1 MKSIYK
7 IAIASLVAG
16 FAVAAFAQEVDA
28 TSPQAEEVVVEEV
41 AEETAADTS
50 VADRVDCEEIKV
62 KIAELSEIEEP
73 DETTVAELTEL
84 KAQQRKSCM
93 RRAGARA
100 ARSATRG
107 RGAPIKNPTVAPT
120 NVVADT
126 VAVSETPADTEPKTC
141 DVPDEN
147 GCCPGEK
154 FVDMGELGFNCCPE
168 SGGDCFPPIKTE
180 PTPEDVAKNI
190 EAGLCADGSKPNK
203 FGCCGE
209 EVFKDLGNT
218 VFACCPKGWERA
230 EDCFPPI
237 KK

>member
-7 IAIASLVAG
+7 IAIVSLVVG
-16 FAVAAFAQEVDA
+16 VTVAAFAQEVDA
-28 TSPQAEEVVVEEV
+28 TSTEVEEV
-41 AEETAADTS
+41 ATEEVTTEAVVT
-50 VADRVDCEEIKV
+50 DRVDCEEIKV
-62 KIAELSEIEEP
+62 KIAELSAIEEP
-73 DETTVAELTEL
+73 DDETVAELTEL

-93 RRAGARA
+93 RHAGARS

-107 RGAPIKNPTVAPT
+107 RGAPIKNPEAVASP
-120 NVVADT
+120 V
-126 VAVSETPADTEPKTC
+126 VSETEVETDVVAEVSVAATPSVC

-154 FVDMGELGFNCCPE
+154 YVDMGELGFNCCPE

-180 PTPEDVAKNI
+180 PTPEEVTKNI

-218 VFACCPKGWERA
+218 VFACCPKGWEKK

>member
-16 FAVAAFAQEVDA
+16 VAVAAFAQEVDA
-28 TSPQAEEVVVEEV
+28 TSTDAEEVVVEE
-41 AEETAADTS
+41 ESTET
-50 VADRVDCEEIKV
+50 VIADRVDCEEIKV
-62 KIAELSEIEEP
+62 KIAELSAIEEP
-73 DETTVAELTEL
+73 DEATVAELTDL
-84 KAQQRKSCM
+84 KAQQRKHCM
-93 RRAGARA
+93 RRAGARS

-107 RGAPIKNPTVAPT
+107 RGAPIKNTEVATVPLPETAQ
-120 NVVADT
+120 AET
-126 VAVSETPADTEPKTC
+126 VEQVEPKTC

-154 FVDMGELGFNCCPE
+154 YVDMGDLGFNCCPE
-168 SGGDCFPPIKTE
+168 SGGDCFPPMKTE
-180 PTPEDVAKNI
+180 PTPEEVAKNI
-190 EAGLCADGSKPNK
+190 EAGLCGDGSKPNK
-203 FGCCGE
+203 FGCCGD

-218 VFACCPKGWERA
+218 VFACCPKGWEKK